1 MTPKNDANGSAANQW
16 LVLAG
21 FIALCLAVAGIAG
34 WATNQSVAT
43 WYLTLNRPSWT
54 PPNWLFAPV
63 WTLLYVMMAVAAWQV
78 WRVGGGFSGKARSAL
93 IIFFVQLALNFA
105 WSFAFFAA
113 RSPALG
119 LLVIVAMWLAIA
131 ATIAA
136 FRPIDRLAAW
146 LLVPYLVWVSYA
158 TALNFSIWTLN

>member
-1 MTPKNDANGSAANQW
+1 MAPNSRNTDHRATQW

-21 FIALCLAVAGIAG
+21 FIALCLAVGSIAG
-34 WATNQSVAT
+34 WATSQSVTT

-63 WTLLYVMMAVAAWQV
+63 WTVLYVLMAVAAWQI
-78 WRVGGGFSGKARSAL
+78 WRVGGGFNGKARSAL
-93 IIFFVQLALNFA
+93 LVFFVQLALNFA
-105 WSFAFFAA
+105 WSFAFFAVQ
-113 RSPALG
+113 SPALG
-119 LLVIVAMWLAIA
+119 LLVIIAMWLAIA

-146 LLVPYLVWVSYA
+146 LLGPYLVWVSYA